1 MLGANIFL
9 DYDLS
14 RDHARAGFGG
24 EYWRDFLKLSANA
37 YVGLTGWKT
46 SQDVEDYEE
55 RPASGWDLRAEG
67 YLPSYPQ
74 LGAKMVYEQYYGN
87 EVGLFG
93 KDERQKN
100 PHALTAGVSWTP
112 VPLLKLSAEQR
123 AGKAG
128 EHDTRFGA
136 EASYRIGDSLR
147 SQLDPDAVGALRS
160 LAGSRYD
167 LTDRNNDIILEYRK
181 QEVTCQ

>member
-46 SQDVEDYEE
+46 SPDVEDYEE

-123 AGKAG
+123 AARPGSM
-128 EHDTRFGA
+128 TP
-136 EASYRIGDSLR
+136 ASGQKR
-147 SQLDPDAVGALRS
+147 VTAL
-160 LAGSRYD
+160 
-167 LTDRNNDIILEYRK
+167 
-181 QEVTCQ
+181 VTACAASWIRMPWAPCAAWRAAATT